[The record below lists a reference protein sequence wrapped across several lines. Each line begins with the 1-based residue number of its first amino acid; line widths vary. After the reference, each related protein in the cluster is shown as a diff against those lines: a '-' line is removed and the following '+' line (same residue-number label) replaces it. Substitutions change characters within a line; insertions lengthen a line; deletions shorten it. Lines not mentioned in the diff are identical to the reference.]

1 MQKKSS
7 FVNKLLTMQNFKTYA
22 RNKLSPKFQNSEIN
36 QITRLLLEKYAG
48 VGSLEFYSGK
58 DKKINAETSAK
69 LEDAIQRLLTDE
81 PLQYILGETQFCGIT
96 LGIRPGAL
104 IPRPETEEMTEM
116 AISDLERLNIKN
128 LSIIDFCTGS
138 GCIAIALSK
147 KLPGSK
153 VFAFDISEDA
163 LAIAKDNARQNTVE
177 VDFKIKD
184 LLKDNS
190 EELIP
195 ASIDLIISNPPY
207 VCENEKREI
216 EPRVLD
222 YEPHTALFVD
232 DEDPLIFYRII
243 GKKAEKML
251 KPGGILYFEINS
263 NLHKETLDLISGYTF
278 RESKLIK
285 DLSGKYRFIKAIK

>member
-1 MQKKSS
+1 
-7 FVNKLLTMQNFKTYA
+7 MQNFKTYA
-22 RNKLSPKFQNSEIN
+22 KNKLSPKFQNSEIN

-69 LEDAIQRLLTDE
+69 LEDAILRLLTDE

-116 AISDLERLNIKN
+116 AISDLKKLNLTN

-138 GCIAIALSK
+138 GCIAIALLK
-147 KLPGSK
+147 NLPESK
-153 VFAFDISEDA
+153 VLALDISEDA

-177 VDFKIKD
+177 VDFRIKD
-184 LLKDNS
+184 LLKDNT
-190 EELIP
+190 EEINP

-207 VCENEKREI
+207 VCEREKKDI
-216 EPRVLD
+216 EPGVLD

-232 DEDPLIFYRII
+232 DDDPLIFYRIL
-243 GKKAEKML
+243 GQKAEKLL

-263 NLHKETLDLISGYTF
+263 NLHNETLDLISGFSF
-278 RESKLIK
+278 RDSTLIK